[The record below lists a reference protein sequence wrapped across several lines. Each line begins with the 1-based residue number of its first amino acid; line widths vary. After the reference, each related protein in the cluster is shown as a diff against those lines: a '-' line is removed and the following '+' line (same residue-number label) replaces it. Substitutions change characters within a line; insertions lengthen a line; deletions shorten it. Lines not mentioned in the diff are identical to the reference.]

1 MRILITAM
9 AIATFAQ
16 STSAQLIAPMPS
28 AGAQRPQ
35 NDQQLLYTYRAKLKP
50 LREEILARKAIE
62 GGELSEASKAE
73 FQGRLDTLNRQ
84 FRRYVKKQD
93 VYGYDA
99 WGDREG

>member
-1 MRILITAM
+1 MRSLIIVSAILTLASP
-9 AIATFAQ
+9 AIAQ
-16 STSAQLIAPMPS
+16 VVAPMPS
-28 AGAQRPQ
+28 TGAQRPQ

-50 LREEILARKAIE
+50 LREEILARKVAE
-62 GGELSEASKAE
+62 GGELSAASKAE
-73 FQGRLDTLNRQ
+73 FQVRLDALNMQ